1 MRRFLKFLPLMFAA
15 VAATV
20 LWSCSDDDNFVPA
33 DELPVAARSFL
44 STYYPKVAVETV
56 EMDGNEYE
64 AVLANGHSV
73 DFNAA
78 GEWIDVDA
86 PAGQTVPSGFYPA
99 AIDAYVAQNFP
110 GSGINEI
117 SVTMLGYD
125 VDLVSG
131 IELMFSPTGEFIGVD
146 L

>member
-1 MRRFLKFLPLMFAA
+1 MRRFLKFVPLLFAA
-15 VAATV
+15 VAAMA

-33 DELPVAARSFL
+33 DELPVTARSFL
-44 STYYPKVAVETV
+44 STYYPQAKVVTV
-56 EMDGNEYE
+56 EMDGGVYK
-64 AVLANGHSV
+64 AVLTNGHQV
-73 DFNAA
+73 EFNSA
-78 GEWIDVDA
+78 GEWTDVEA
-86 PAGQTVPSGFYPA
+86 PAGQTIPSGFYPA
-99 AIDAYVAQNFP
+99 DIDSYVAENFP

-125 VDLVSG
+125 VDLVTG